1 MSMETGDMIH
11 QDILVFFQG
20 DSSLTKL
27 SFSLLA
33 SFHFKTVVLYF
44 VLFYFV
50 MYTGI
55 QH

>member
-33 SFHFKTVVLYF
+33 SFHFKT
-44 VLFYFV
+44 FYFV

-55 QH
+55 QN